1 MEDSV
6 NPVVGLGL
14 VSLAEMSTKP
24 VLRLGVLCVKNREEL
39 WVQWLKGW
47 RSGVQN
53 ARRNLNEVSGAVV
66 LVSSSAKGRGL
77 VHSVTL
83 DNICLCFSLP
93 VRRLSVQKL
102 SFCVELAPLISR
114 WIHVKRVQLAGG
126 KMVAVV

>member
-1 MEDSV
+1 MEGSV
-6 NPVVGLGL
+6 KPVVGLGL

-24 VLRLGVLCVKNREEL
+24 VMLLGVLCVKNREEL
-39 WVQWLKGW
+39 WVQWLKSW

-53 ARRNLNEVSGAVV
+53 AQRNLNEVPCAVG

-77 VHSVTL
+77 VHSVTQ